1 MPSDTGDCPAS
12 RQPSQRITPA
22 SLMPDAPGARNMP
35 TRSRTLD
42 TTTPALTM
50 VCVIW
55 AIFALELLFP
65 FLGLRRLGIH
75 PRSIFGLVGILFAPL
90 LHAGLFHI
98 AANTVPLFVM
108 LVLLQIQ
115 NARRSMQTLAQIWL
129 LSGLGT
135 WLIGRG
141 GSVHI
146 GASGLIYGLLS
157 YLIAAGF
164 YERNWRSIAIGAVV
178 LFSYGGLL
186 WRIVPSYWFVSW
198 EAHLC
203 GAVSGVLVASWLRRK

>member
-1 MPSDTGDCPAS
+1 MYKKS
-12 RQPSQRITPA
+12 RA
-22 SLMPDAPGARNMP
+22 LDATA
-35 TRSRTLD
+35 
-42 TTTPALTM
+42 PALTL
-50 VCVIW
+50 VCLIW
-55 AIFALELLFP
+55 AFFAVDSLFP
-65 FLGLRRLGIH
+65 FLGLHRLGIH
-75 PRSIFGLVGILFAPL
+75 PRSAFGLVGILFAPL

-115 NARRSMQTLAQIWL
+115 NARRSLETLAQIWV

-135 WLIGRG
+135 WLIGRS

-157 YLIAAGF
+157 YLIAVGF
-164 YERNWRSIAIGAVV
+164 YQRDWRSIAIGVVV

-186 WRIVPSYWFVSW
+186 WRIVPAYWFISW
-198 EAHLC
+198 EGHLC
-203 GAVSGVLVASWLRRK
+203 GAISGVLVASWLRRK